1 MKRPRRAKRQRKYI
15 PLREKLAAALS
26 MLLPAV
32 VRDDLRARQVPA
44 QTVIAAFTPDHNI
57 LHALGG
63 SDRWFN
69 LTLRL
74 RGFELKAKDA
84 RDTSIAAKVKRIS
97 AEHDDFMRRVLAI
110 RKKRKENRSRF
121 AQGRKLQSR
130 GFQRRAP

>member
-1 MKRPRRAKRQRKYI
+1 MKRRRKYI
-15 PLREKLAAALS
+15 PMREKLAAALS
-26 MLLPAV
+26 MLLPAI

-44 QTVIAAFTPDHNI
+44 QTVIAAFTPDHNV

-63 SDRWFN
+63 SDRWYN

-84 RDTSIAAKVKRIS
+84 RDTSIAAKVKRIT
-97 AEHDDFMRRVLAI
+97 AEHQDFMRRVLAI
-110 RKKRKENRSRF
+110 KKRPREHRSRF
-121 AQGRKLQSR
+121 PQGRKLQSR